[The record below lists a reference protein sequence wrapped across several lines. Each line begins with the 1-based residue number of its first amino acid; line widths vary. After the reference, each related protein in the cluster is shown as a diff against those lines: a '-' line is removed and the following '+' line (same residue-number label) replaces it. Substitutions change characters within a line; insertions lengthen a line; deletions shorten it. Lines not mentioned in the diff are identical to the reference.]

1 MKHLLTIFQEKGEYK
16 PAILAGLAFLAVILI
31 GFYIYLLN
39 INVIKVIALKE
50 SLARLEG
57 FQKKYQVI
65 EQKYLSETKKFG
77 LDYVHELGFVE
88 NSSPKFVVK
97 KTDVAQA
104 RKNMSL
110 NF

>member
-1 MKHLLTIFQEKGEYK
+1 MV
-16 PAILAGLAFLAVILI
+16 AGLGRKGHSTGDIPGVRF
-31 GFYIYLLN
+31 
-39 INVIKVIALKE
+39 KVIAVKE
-50 SLARLEG
+50 SLARLED